1 MEFFNSFVDK
11 GLLDRLHNILDNEF
25 GRVTYTEAVE
35 LLKKSGHT
43 FEYPVE
49 WGIDLQTEHERYLT
63 DLQKACIRNR
73 LPRRNQGV
81 LYASE

>member
-1 MEFFNSFVDK
+1 MCWTMRLRKWNSQQLVDK

-43 FEYPVE
+43 LNIP
-49 WGIDLQTEHERYLT
+49 
-63 DLQKACIRNR
+63 
-73 LPRRNQGV
+73 
-81 LYASE
+81 